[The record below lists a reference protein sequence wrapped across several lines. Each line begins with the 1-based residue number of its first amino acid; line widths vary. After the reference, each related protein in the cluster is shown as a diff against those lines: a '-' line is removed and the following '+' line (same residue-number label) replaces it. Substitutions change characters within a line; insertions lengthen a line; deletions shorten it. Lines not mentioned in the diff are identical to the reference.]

1 MKKIN
6 CKGLIQ
12 INRTYGGRNVLFG
25 SNIPHDTCM
34 RLTIS
39 QAYISR
45 SFNENHYY
53 PTNKIIEIELSPSQY
68 AEMIT
73 NLNHGVGVPCT
84 ITKFMEERVPNDL
97 KLNDELNLVKSE
109 YSESVDKIMEEIR
122 NTIYEIPDEKAM
134 SPKKIRDLKR
144 DLVNM
149 LYRLTKEA
157 PFMKERFDETID
169 KIFVEAKASID
180 DVVNLTL
187 ANIGLDTIKMQKLL
201 ENKNEIDENDRQS
214 NSITE
219 K

>member
-1 MKKIN
+1 MENNKVD

-12 INRTYGGRNVLFG
+12 INRSYGGRNILFG

-34 RLTIS
+34 KLTIS

-84 ITKFMEERVPNDL
+84 ITKFMEERIPNNL
-97 KLNDELNLVKSE
+97 SLNDELETVKSE
-109 YSESVDKIMEEIR
+109 YSESVDKIMDEIR
-122 NTIYEIPDEKAM
+122 DTIYEIPDEKAM
-134 SPKKIRDLKR
+134 SPKKIKDLKHE
-144 DLVNM
+144 LANM
-149 LYRLTKEA
+149 LYRLTQEA
-157 PFMKERFDETID
+157 PFMKERFDETLD

-180 DVVNLTL
+180 DTINLTL

-201 ENKNEIDENDRQS
+201 EEKNDTKEIDR
-214 NSITE
+214 
-219 K
+219 

>member
-1 MKKIN
+1 MEKIN

-12 INRTYGGRNVLFG
+12 ISRTYGGRNVLFG

-39 QAYISR
+39 QAYIHR

-53 PTNKIIEIELSPSQY
+53 PKNKLIEIELSPSQY

-97 KLNDELNLVKSE
+97 KLNDELEMVKLE
-109 YSESVDKIMEEIR
+109 YSESVDKIMDEIK
-122 NTIYEIPDEKAM
+122 NTIYEIPDDKSM
-134 SPKKIRDLKR
+134 SPKKIRDLKI

-149 LYRLTKEA
+149 LYRLTQEA
-157 PFMKERFDETID
+157 PFMKERFDETLD

-180 DVVNLTL
+180 DTINLTL
-187 ANIGLDTIKMQKLL
+187 SNIGLDTIKMQKLL
-201 ENKNEIDENDRQS
+201 ENKNEINNND
-214 NSITE
+214 
-219 K
+219 

>member
-1 MKKIN
+1 MEKIN

-12 INRTYGGRNVLFG
+12 ISRTYSGRNVLFG

-39 QAYISR
+39 QAYIHR

-53 PTNKIIEIELSPSQY
+53 PKNKLIEIELSPSQY

-97 KLNDELNLVKSE
+97 KLNDELEMVKLE
-109 YSESVDKIMEEIR
+109 YSESVDKIMDEIK
-122 NTIYEIPDEKAM
+122 NTIYEIPDDKSM
-134 SPKKIRDLKR
+134 SPKKIRDLKI
-144 DLVNM
+144 DLVNI
-149 LYRLTKEA
+149 LYRLTQEA
-157 PFMKERFDETID
+157 PFMKERFDETLD

-180 DVVNLTL
+180 DTINLTL
-187 ANIGLDTIKMQKLL
+187 SNIGLDTIKMQKLL
-201 ENKNEIDENDRQS
+201 ENKNEINNND
-214 NSITE
+214 
-219 K
+219 

>member
-1 MKKIN
+1 MENNKVD

-12 INRTYGGRNVLFG
+12 INRSYGGRNVLFG

-34 RLTIS
+34 KLTIS

-84 ITKFMEERVPNDL
+84 ITKFMEERIPNNL
-97 KLNDELNLVKSE
+97 SLNDELETVKSE
-109 YSESVDKIMEEIR
+109 YSESVDKIMDEIR
-122 NTIYEIPDEKAM
+122 DTIYEIPDEKAM
-134 SPKKIRDLKR
+134 STKKIKDLKHE
-144 DLVNM
+144 LANM
-149 LYRLTKEA
+149 LYRLTQEA
-157 PFMKERFDETID
+157 PFMKERFDETLD

-180 DVVNLTL
+180 DTINLTL

-201 ENKNEIDENDRQS
+201 EEKNDTKEIDR
-214 NSITE
+214 
-219 K
+219 

>member
-1 MKKIN
+1 MENNKVD

-12 INRTYGGRNVLFG
+12 INRSYGGRNVLFG

-34 RLTIS
+34 KLTIS

-84 ITKFMEERVPNDL
+84 ITKFMEERIPNNL
-97 KLNDELNLVKSE
+97 SLNDELETVKSE
-109 YSESVDKIMEEIR
+109 YSESVDKIMDEIR
-122 NTIYEIPDEKAM
+122 DTIYEIPDEKAM
-134 SPKKIRDLKR
+134 SPKKIKDLKHE
-144 DLVNM
+144 LANM
-149 LYRLTKEA
+149 LYRLTQEA
-157 PFMKERFDETID
+157 PFMKERFDETLD

-180 DVVNLTL
+180 DTINLTL

-201 ENKNEIDENDRQS
+201 EKKNDTKEIDR
-214 NSITE
+214 
-219 K
+219 

>member
-1 MKKIN
+1 MENNKVD

-12 INRTYGGRNVLFG
+12 INRSYGGRNVLFG

-34 RLTIS
+34 KLTIS

-84 ITKFMEERVPNDL
+84 ITKFMEERIPNNL
-97 KLNDELNLVKSE
+97 SINDELETVKSE
-109 YSESVDKIMEEIR
+109 YSESVDKIMDEIR
-122 NTIYEIPDEKAM
+122 DTIYEIPDEKAM
-134 SPKKIRDLKR
+134 SPKKIKDLKHE
-144 DLVNM
+144 LANM
-149 LYRLTKEA
+149 LYRLTQEA
-157 PFMKERFDETID
+157 PFMKERFDETLD

-180 DVVNLTL
+180 DTINLTL
-187 ANIGLDTIKMQKLL
+187 ANIGLNTIKMQKLL
-201 ENKNEIDENDRQS
+201 EEKNEFKKID
-214 NSITE
+214 
-219 K
+219 

>member
-1 MKKIN
+1 MENNKVD

-12 INRTYGGRNVLFG
+12 INRSYGGRNVLFG

-39 QAYISR
+39 QAYIHR
-45 SFNENHYY
+45 DFNENRYY
-53 PTNKIIEIELSPSQY
+53 PTNKIIEVELSPSQY

-109 YSESVDKIMEEIR
+109 YAESVDKIMDEIR
-122 NTIYEIPDEKAM
+122 NTIYNISDDKPL
-134 SPKKIRDLKR
+134 SPKKIRDLKQE
-144 DLVNM
+144 LANM
-149 LYRLTKEA
+149 LYRLTQEA
-157 PFMKERFDETID
+157 PFMKERFDETLD

-180 DVVNLTL
+180 DTINLTL

-201 ENKNEIDENDRQS
+201 EEKNDTKEIDR
-214 NSITE
+214 
-219 K
+219 

>member
-1 MKKIN
+1 MEKIN

-122 NTIYEIPDEKAM
+122 NTIYEIPDDKSM
-134 SPKKIRDLKR
+134 SPKKIRDLKI

-149 LYRLTKEA
+149 LYRLTQEA
-157 PFMKERFDETID
+157 PFMKERFDETLD

-180 DVVNLTL
+180 DTINLTL
-187 ANIGLDTIKMQKLL
+187 ANIGLNTVKMQKLL
-201 ENKNEIDENDRQS
+201 EDKNETNSND
-214 NSITE
+214 
-219 K
+219 